1 MSKGYYCLIQFCPD
15 LARAEAVNVGAL
27 VLRSEPAGLSVRV
40 VQEPATIARRLI
52 PKVPAHIVGEAIQ
65 SIDYRL
71 RHESIH
77 SVDELERFVRT
88 RGNQIQLTMPRA
100 MRVENLEADLERVF
114 AELVQPTSTTRQE
127 PKTIAAA
134 AERLRV
140 SFERLRTL
148 RPDRV
153 DIGRRFVI
161 PGLPLSIQTNYSYR
175 NGCTNLVRVLDLPKS
190 ATTARRDALAI
201 HSEGELVRD
210 RLDGARLH
218 VVAAARDEQV
228 RESEEVMG
236 SIFDSLRA
244 TEFVPSAKVD
254 EFANRVEQELAA
266 H

>member
-15 LARAEAVNVGAL
+15 LARAESVNVGAL
-27 VLRSEPAGLSVRV
+27 VLRSEPAGLAVRV
-40 VQEPATIARRLI
+40 VQEPAAIARRLI

-65 SIDYRL
+65 SVDYRL
-71 RHESIH
+71 RHESID
-77 SVDELERFVRT
+77 SVERLERFVRT

-190 ATTARRDALAI
+190 EITARRDALAI

-218 VVAAARDEQV
+218 VVAAARDESE
-228 RESEEVMG
+228 RESEAVMG
-236 SIFDSLRA
+236 SILESLHA

-254 EFANRVEQELAA
+254 EFADRVERELAA